1 MFKKLCN
8 WWNTVKYATGWYVRP
23 TMRIVFLNGQ
33 EVTIQPKTFSLTLD
47 DEPHCNWMWW
57 VKDGV
62 LMNRYPLAAIQEVD
76 VTDWETIAI
85 KYTQDPLNMLQH
97 DWSTRAEIERKISEK
112 VFEKA

>member
-1 MFKKLCN
+1 MLKKLCN
-8 WWNTVKYATGWYVRP
+8 WWNAVKYATGWYVRP
-23 TMRIVFLNGQ
+23 TMRIIFLNGQ
-33 EVTIQPKTFSLTLD
+33 EVSVQPKTFALALD
-47 DEPHCNWMWW
+47 DEPRCNWMWW

-85 KYTQDPLNMLQH
+85 KYTQDPLKMLQH
-97 DWSTRAEIERKISEK
+97 SWSTRAEIERKISEK